1 MMAIKDFFL
10 QKKFILYFQTLFS
23 SMGTFF
29 LHDDVEKFK
38 IHLLFSERKTS
49 AFFVVNKLFPHTV
62 RKYKYIEYNV
72 LKKGEI

>member
-1 MMAIKDFFL
+1 MS
-10 QKKFILYFQTLFS
+10 T
-23 SMGTFF
+23 TFF

-38 IHLLFSERKTS
+38 IHLSFSERKTS

>member
-1 MMAIKDFFL
+1 MS
-10 QKKFILYFQTLFS
+10 T
-23 SMGTFF
+23 TFF

-38 IHLLFSERKTS
+38 IHLSFSERKTS

-72 LKKGEI
+72 LKKGGDIVP